1 MMKKLFGPKPT
12 AQEVAKDNAKDL
24 KRTGNSLER
33 EKAKLERE
41 EKQIEAKMKEAAKKG
56 DKLTVQM
63 LAKNLIRNRECQ
75 QRFAKQKSNV
85 TSMGYQMKNMA
96 TMQKMVESTQVATQ
110 AMGAMNSQINVQQ
123 LQQTMQ
129 QFEMQNTKMEMNDD
143 IISAAL
149 DGALDDDAFED
160 EENEAVDKV
169 IAELNLDIKK
179 QISVS
184 NTALPQTN
192 VVSVSAQETQSAKDD
207 ADLEDFRSRLQALGS
222 LS

>member
-1 MMKKLFGPKPT
+1 MKKLFGPKPT